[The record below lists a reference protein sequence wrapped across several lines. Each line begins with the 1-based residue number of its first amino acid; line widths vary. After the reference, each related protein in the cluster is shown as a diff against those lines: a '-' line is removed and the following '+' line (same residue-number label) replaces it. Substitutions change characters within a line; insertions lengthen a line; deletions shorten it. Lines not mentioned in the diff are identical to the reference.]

1 MHTAQRA
8 GLCLQWR
15 SGKFSGL
22 GMERFADGT
31 LFVGEYEDGL
41 ADGSGVAIYL
51 DGSMHEGH
59 FAAGATLL
67 QGMLACTGTCG
78 WHCPTGPDHAAG
90 VQATVL
96 LSNPPSPSCP
106 CCISGHDRLV
116 SSIIGKVAMLA
127 GVPLCGPEPVT

>member
-1 MHTAQRA
+1 MPTQRQLWITWCVHTAQHA

-15 SGKFSGL
+15 SGRFSGL

-59 FAAGATLL
+59 FAAGAAAEPGRACWLVRAHAADTALQVLITLL
-67 QGMLACTGTCG
+67 GCKQR
-78 WHCPTGPDHAAG
+78 
-90 VQATVL
+90 
-96 LSNPPSPSCP
+96 SC
-106 CCISGHDRLV
+106 
-116 SSIIGKVAMLA
+116 
-127 GVPLCGPEPVT
+127 